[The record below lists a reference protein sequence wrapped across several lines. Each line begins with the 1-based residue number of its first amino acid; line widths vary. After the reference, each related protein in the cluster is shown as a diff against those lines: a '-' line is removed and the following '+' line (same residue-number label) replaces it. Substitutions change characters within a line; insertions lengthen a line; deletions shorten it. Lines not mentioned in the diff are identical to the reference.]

1 MSLPIP
7 RLDDLPAAIRAMP
20 WVAWR
25 NEDGRKIPYNARNG
39 KRASSTNADDWT
51 TAETAIKF
59 ARARSMGV
67 GVVFVEGAG
76 LVGLDI
82 DDCIDD
88 AGEIAPWAAELLDV
102 IGPTYVE
109 LSPSQRGVKA
119 WLRGALPADLPRR
132 YDAPGGGIEVYD
144 KGRYFTVTGWRMD
157 GAVDELADADAL
169 VAYLRDLA
177 AEPAQ
182 PTTGTRQTARSDRSD
197 TREERYAAAALDARC
212 RALRMA
218 REGTRND
225 TLYRSAVT
233 LFRMALAGWIHG
245 DRVTAELAAAAAAA
259 GLRTAEVRATIA
271 SARRAAGELG
281 PRDALADRP
290 RPSRRASSDQ
300 RPAPIAESV
309 GAVQPAVTL
318 PRLVTAR
325 QLQTMEF
332 PPPRWVIDEL
342 LPVGVT
348 LLAARPKAG
357 KSWLA
362 LQAAVAVA
370 SGGRFLGYYDV
381 DAGDALY
388 LDLEGSLRRMQGRLR
403 SMALHGAWPDRL
415 AIGDSWGAGDDALAQ
430 IDAWCEQTPNA
441 RLVVID
447 ILARIRGAF
456 EARMDRYD
464 YDYRFLQQ
472 LNALAE
478 RRNIAV
484 LVLHHT
490 RKAKGDDVYDEIS
503 GSTGV
508 FGAVSAAWMMT
519 ANPSVAG
526 ERLLHV
532 RGRDIINDEPVAIR
546 WNNDIAQHVRTA
558 DGPAASSS
566 ALSRA
571 ILAAIPADGAASV
584 SDIMAATGAQR
595 AVVDNYLSR
604 MVADGV
610 LTRPARGMYAR
621 LRPATTPIATDRA
634 PAPTP
639 TPIAPVAPSPAPA
652 AVATTTINDV
662 QAALPA
668 GYSLYRCD
676 IDGNARPD
684 GTHVGIIDGA
694 GRRHGWPVP
703 PVPSM
708 LSTLLAVARRLH
720 RVAAD

>member
-7 RLDDLPAAIRAMP
+7 HLDDLPAAIRAMP

-76 LVGLDI
+76 LVGLDL

-109 LSPSQRGVKA
+109 QSPSRRGVKA

-132 YDAPGGGIEVYD
+132 YDAPGRGGGIEVYD
-144 KGRYFTVTGWRMD
+144 KGRYFTVTGWRLD
-157 GAVDELADADAL
+157 SAVDELASADAL
-169 VAYLRDLA
+169 VAYLRDLV

-182 PTTGTRQTARSDRSD
+182 PTTTLSTGTRQTARSD

-212 RALRMA
+212 RELRMA

-233 LFRMALAGWIHG
+233 LYRMALAGWIHG
-245 DRVTAELAAAAAAA
+245 DRVTAELTAAAAAA
-259 GLRTAEVRATIA
+259 GLKPAEVRATIT

-309 GAVQPAVTL
+309 GAVKPAVTL
-318 PRLVTAR
+318 PPMITAR
-325 QLQTMEF
+325 QLQMMEF

-388 LDLEGSLRRMQGRLR
+388 LDLESTPRRMQGRLR
-403 SMALHGAWPDRL
+403 TMALHGAWPDRL
-415 AIGDSWGAGDDALAQ
+415 TIVNSWGAGDDALTQ

-508 FGAVSAAWMMT
+508 FGAVNAAWVMT
-519 ANPSVAG
+519 ANLSVAG

-546 WNNDIAQHVRTA
+546 WNNDISQHVRTA

-566 ALSRA
+566 VLRRLNGGTLSTISAHGRALKPRFS
-571 ILAAIPADGAASV
+571 LQSPP
-584 SDIMAATGAQR
+584 MAQR
-595 AVVDNYLSR
+595 PCPTSWP
-604 MVADGV
+604 
-610 LTRPARGMYAR
+610 RPARSAP
-621 LRPATTPIATDRA
+621 LLTIICRA
-634 PAPTP
+634 WSPTE
-639 TPIAPVAPSPAPA
+639 
-652 AVATTTINDV
+652 
-662 QAALPA
+662 
-668 GYSLYRCD
+668 C
-676 IDGNARPD
+676 
-684 GTHVGIIDGA
+684 
-694 GRRHGWPVP
+694 
-703 PVPSM
+703 
-708 LSTLLAVARRLH
+708 
-720 RVAAD
+720 